1 MKKRLIGIARAQ
13 PKGELWR
20 YDPKAETIT
29 IPGLRDL
36 HTHPFIYSM
45 MEAARTIDISKCET
59 ADQVKKALEG
69 GKGHGVIVADGLK
82 IKITAKELDSISSE
96 DHVIVID
103 PSYHGGVV
111 NSKTAR
117 TLKEKAKGKNVKGD
131 LLSSGKWNE
140 EYLKL
145 CLQVIAETLDKGELV
160 GRVVDWV
167 HRQKANGIVEIHDLD
182 SEGVL
187 GLEVLTAARERWGPD
202 FPVTRVF
209 ASPDAI
215 AHIPKKLATKLDSY
229 FGGVGAKIYA
239 DGSIGSFTAGV
250 ELQYYGTRNRGKLL
264 CNARELE
271 GIIRNIRLMDGLV
284 PVIAIHA
291 IGDRGIKFALDMAS
305 KLNQAVGKQSWIQ
318 HYELSGIERI
328 LLLTKR
334 LFEDG
339 SVAGVVTNPNFVS
352 DVTVYAQ
359 RLGNR
364 VEWINPHASIL
375 ELGIPLRFGTDG
387 MPQDMVQAVCD
398 AAEHPVERHRI
409 SLDDALKVAGQVDS
423 LKNKITL

>member
-13 PKGELWR
+13 PKGKLWK

-45 MEAARTIDISKCET
+45 MEEARTIDISKCET
-59 ADQVKKALEG
+59 ADQVKKALEAR
-69 GKGHGVIVADGLK
+69 KGEGVIVADGLK
-82 IKITAKELDSISSE
+82 IKITAKELDSISPE
-96 DHVIVID
+96 NHVIVID
-103 PSYHGGVV
+103 PSYHAGVV

-117 TLKEKAKGKNVKGD
+117 ALKEKARGRNINGT
-131 LLSSGKWNE
+131 LQPSGKWDE

-145 CLQVIAETLDKGELV
+145 CLQVIAETLDKDELV
-160 GRVVDWV
+160 SRVVDWV
-167 HRQKANGIVEIHDLD
+167 QRQKNNGIVEIHDLD
-182 SEGVL
+182 CEGVL
-187 GLEVLTAARERWGPD
+187 GLEVLAAARESWGPG
-202 FPVTRVF
+202 FPVTKVF
-209 ASPDAI
+209 ASPDTI
-215 AHIPKKLATKLDSY
+215 AQIPKKLATKLDSY
-229 FGGVGAKIYA
+229 FGGVGVKIYA

-264 CNARELE
+264 CNRRELE

-284 PVIAIHA
+284 PEIAIHA
-291 IGDRGIKFALDMAS
+291 IGDRGIKFALDIAS
-305 KLNQAVGKQSWIQ
+305 KLNHAVGKQSWIQ
-318 HYELSGIERI
+318 HYELSGIERT

-339 SVAGVVTNPNFVS
+339 AVAGVVTNPNFVS
-352 DVTVYAQ
+352 DITEYAQ

-364 VEWINPHASIL
+364 VDWINPHARIL

-387 MPQDMVQAVCD
+387 MPQDMVGAVCD
-398 AAEHPVERHRI
+398 AVEHPVERHRI
-409 SLDDALKVAGQVDS
+409 SLDDALKVAGQADS